1 MKDKFTAERHWV
13 KLYSPLSR
21 LRPAWIEIDLRL
33 MEENLQLIRNHIGK
47 ERKIIPVVKADAYG
61 HGIIPVSRKLES
73 LDVTMLGVSFLEEGL
88 TLRQEDITMPILVMS
103 GFNNEQAYLLA
114 KNRLT
119 PAIFDLHMAQV
130 LAREAAELNT
140 VLPYHL
146 KVDTGLG
153 RFGAPYEQ
161 AVELAKKLQRIKGI
175 WLEGIFSHLS
185 FEPPGNEFNNTQIER
200 FQTVILQ
207 LKEMGINP
215 PLIHMANSAGVIAYP
230 ESWFNCVRP
239 GTIVSGN
246 LPAGCSFPVKPILS
260 FKTRIVL
267 LKEFPPDTPVSY
279 EASFIT
285 QRYSTIAFL
294 PVGYSDGFNRLLSD
308 GGEVLIRGKRVPIA
322 GKICMNFTLIDVTDL
337 PKVEVGD
344 EVVIIGESGV
354 ENITAMDLA
363 KKLRTLPEEVLLR
376 IDKGLNRV
384 YIE

>member
-1 MKDKFTAERHWV
+1 
-13 KLYSPLSR
+13 
-21 LRPAWIEIDLRL
+21 
-33 MEENLQLIRNHIGK
+33 
-47 ERKIIPVVKADAYG
+47 
-61 HGIIPVSRKLES
+61 
-73 LDVTMLGVSFLEEGL
+73 
-88 TLRQEDITMPILVMS
+88 
-103 GFNNEQAYLLA
+103 
-114 KNRLT
+114 
-119 PAIFDLHMAQV
+119 MAQV